1 MSSVSKIVITGQVL
15 RNPEKRFTENNL
27 TISSFTMNFG
37 TQDEEKAIRVLS
49 YGKNAE
55 KVAETVKK
63 GQKVVV
69 EGRLQTNSV
78 KTDSG
83 TDKKFFEINAQN
95 VELMAQNP
103 DDQNQD
109 IQEQDKDF
117 NLADE
122 ISTDDL
128 IGEDE
133 IPF

>member
-1 MSSVSKIVITGQVL
+1 MSISKIVITGQVL

-27 TISSFTMNFG
+27 AISSFTMNFSY
-37 TQDEEKAIRVLS
+37 DNEEKVIRIFSL
-49 YGKNAE
+49 GKTAE

-63 GQKVVV
+63 GQTVIV

-83 TDKKFFEINAQN
+83 TDKKYFEINAQN
-95 VELMAQNP
+95 VELVSQGTASTGAASSGN
-103 DDQNQD
+103 
-109 IQEQDKDF
+109 KDEDF
-117 NLADE
+117 STADE
-122 ISTDDL
+122 ISSDDL

>member
-27 TISSFTMNFG
+27 AIASFTVNFG
-37 TQDEEKAIRVLS
+37 SEGEEKPIRVFS
-49 YGKNAE
+49 IGKNAE
-55 KVAETVKK
+55 RIAEILKK
-63 GQKVVV
+63 GQMVVI

-78 KTDSG
+78 KTESG

-95 VELMAQNP
+95 VELISQ
-103 DDQNQD
+103 Q
-109 IQEQDKDF
+109 QEGSASSSPQEEEF
-117 NLADE
+117 SLPDE
-122 ISTDDL
+122 ISPDDL